1 LRPETREK
9 EGNSMS
15 RRFDSIALIAAES
28 PNGVALRADGLVA
41 ESKSKENSM
50 HQLLRSVQNRK

>member
-1 LRPETREK
+1 
-9 EGNSMS
+9 MS